1 MIVCH
6 NIESS
11 TFFTVDY
18 KNITF
23 VIDHSNNDMSQIKEQ
38 TAIKTTYFS
47 IIGNTVL
54 ALLKWLAGFFGNS
67 YALIADAI
75 ESTADIF
82 SSFLVLLGLKYA
94 QRPADENHP
103 YGHGRVEPLI
113 TFIVVGFLI
122 VSATIIAYESIENI
136 GTPHEL
142 PKPWTLFVLGGI
154 IIWKESSYRI
164 VMKKSRETNSSSLK
178 ADAWHHRSDAI
189 TSVAAFIGISIALVL
204 GKGYENA
211 DDYAALFAAGFI
223 LYNCYH
229 IFRPALGEI
238 MDENIYE
245 EVIEEIRKYALE
257 VAGIKAT
264 EKCYVRKSGT
274 KYHVDLHAIVD
285 SEITVKEGH
294 ALAHELKDYLIEHI
308 PDLGHVM
315 IHIEPSTYID

>member
-1 MIVCH
+1 
-6 NIESS
+6 
-11 TFFTVDY
+11 
-18 KNITF
+18 
-23 VIDHSNNDMSQIKEQ
+23 MSQTKEQ

-47 IIGNTVL
+47 IIGNTML
-54 ALLKWLAGFFGNS
+54 ALLKWFAGFFGNS

-238 MDENIYE
+238 MDENVYE

-274 KYHVDLHAIVD
+274 KFHVDLHAIVD

-294 ALAHELKDYLIEHI
+294 ALSHELKDYLIEHI